1 MCSISA
7 EVRAESRLSSSST
20 AAEVSV
26 ELYSCLKLLVNK
38 LAILSDP
45 VTLSTT
51 GDGVALLLPDYR
63 CTSDQKPRLGSWS
76 NASANFVCF
85 I

>member
-1 MCSISA
+1 M
-7 EVRAESRLSSSST
+7 
-20 AAEVSV
+20 
-26 ELYSCLKLLVNK
+26 ELYSCLKLLANR

-51 GDGVALLLPDYR
+51 GDGVALLLPKCR
-63 CTSDQKPRLGSWS
+63 CTSDQKPRLGSLS
-76 NASANFVCF
+76 NDSANFVRL